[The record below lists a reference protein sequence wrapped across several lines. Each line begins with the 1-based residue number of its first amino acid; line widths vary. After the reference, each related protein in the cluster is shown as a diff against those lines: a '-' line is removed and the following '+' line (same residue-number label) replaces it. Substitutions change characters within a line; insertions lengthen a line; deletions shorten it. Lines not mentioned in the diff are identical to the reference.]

1 MGTGLVAPRQILHE
15 YADHLISIVRSKI
28 VQFGDQFIDLE
39 GFDSYSFVYIKIFH
53 DPRDGCKALILNG
66 RGERIRT
73 SDPVVPNQIQRS
85 VEIY

>member
-39 GFDSYSFVYIKIFH
+39 GFHSYKIVYVRIFGG
-53 DPRDGCKALILNG
+53 PENCCNPLILNG

-73 SDPVVPNQIQRS
+73 SDPLVPNQIQRS
-85 VEIY
+85 IEIY